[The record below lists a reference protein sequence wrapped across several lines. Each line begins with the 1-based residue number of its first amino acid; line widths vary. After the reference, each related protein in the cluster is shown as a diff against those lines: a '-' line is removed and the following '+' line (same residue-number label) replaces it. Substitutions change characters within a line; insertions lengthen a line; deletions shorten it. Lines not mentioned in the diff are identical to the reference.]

1 MDNNRNNKTNFK
13 SSVQQEMKEAEDF
26 LSTSIM
32 EIEQNY
38 DSIIA
43 DCVLVKMA
51 FDRIAEIKQQ
61 GETHYLNDILKAVG
75 KRLEE
80 IEIPNMIVMEK
91 PEKGE

>member
-61 GETHYLNDILKAVG
+61 GELIT
-75 KRLEE
+75 
-80 IEIPNMIVMEK
+80 
-91 PEKGE
+91 